1 MKLSKKEQQEAY
13 ENAKICYICTE
24 HFENNYLKDKKY
36 SQIRDHCHY
45 TGNIELLC
53 TACVM

>member
-24 HFENNYLKDKKY
+24 HSENNYLKDKKY
-36 SQIRDHCHY
+36 S
-45 TGNIELLC
+45 
-53 TACVM
+53 